1 MKIISKEHFEQMEM
15 LSKAF
20 GVKSEIDSL
29 FLPEF
34 ITSKEIN
41 QMIILIERPTETDF
55 KKILDLIK
63 KTDKEEHFGGSMWHD
78 YKIHLNALLRE
89 NGFNS
94 NIV

>member
-1 MKIISKEHFEQMEM
+1 MKIISKEHFERMEKM
-15 LSKAF
+15 CKNFGDKSK
-20 GVKSEIDSL
+20 IDSM

-34 ITSKEIN
+34 ISSKEIN
-41 QMIILIERPTETDF
+41 QMIILIEKPKETDF

-63 KTDKEEHFGGSMWHD
+63 NTDTEEHFGGSMWHD
-78 YKIHLNALLRE
+78 YKIHLNALLKE